1 MRLDIIVLVIGLVF
15 LLAAVVLTV
24 MVRRAIRPRIV
35 ARREFNR
42 HELTNRLKQMLPDAH
57 RPPADTTPA
66 MVSTLNGQGV
76 SAKDVNLSLIDLA
89 TRGYLCIS
97 PLNERKDS
105 WRDWV
110 FTKVA
115 DADDQLLPYE
125 RTLVEAPF
133 AGKDSVTHSRML
145 LSANKPL
152 ELAHKQL
159 IEELRKKDWVEGDEP
174 RSSVW
179 GVIGGVLLL
188 AGLVL
193 TAAMIFDWLTTSS
206 MFGLIGAI
214 ALAAAGGVVASLGSS
229 WYRPE
234 SMEAVAK
241 HLERF
246 KHQTLDQKIKASSLA
261 RSFSQDAPWAISL
274 GIQEQLA
281 QKYEDF
287 LASHSRCNFELDWY
301 KTPNPISP
309 AEVLEDLSQL
319 VSEAD

>member
-115 DADDQLLPYE
+115 TRMISFWPTNAHSSRRPLRAKTPSRTRGCCCLPI
-125 RTLVEAPF
+125 
-133 AGKDSVTHSRML
+133 
-145 LSANKPL
+145 N
-152 ELAHKQL
+152 
-159 IEELRKKDWVEGDEP
+159 
-174 RSSVW
+174 RSS
-179 GVIGGVLLL
+179 
-188 AGLVL
+188 
-193 TAAMIFDWLTTSS
+193 WLT
-206 MFGLIGAI
+206 
-214 ALAAAGGVVASLGSS
+214 
-229 WYRPE
+229 
-234 SMEAVAK
+234 
-241 HLERF
+241 
-246 KHQTLDQKIKASSLA
+246 
-261 RSFSQDAPWAISL
+261 
-274 GIQEQLA
+274 
-281 QKYEDF
+281 
-287 LASHSRCNFELDWY
+287 N
-301 KTPNPISP
+301 N
-309 AEVLEDLSQL
+309 
-319 VSEAD
+319 